1 MRNVLKITASII
13 CLLSISACGSKE
25 ADRTDALESEA
36 EADSES
42 YSSAEVYN
50 FTGNTMKEDYESC
63 QNNPSAQ
70 FCPPLRGF
78 NTPGNS
84 GEPRL
89 HQCDDGEAE
98 EVCINRYLNINKTAR
113 IERNNSAWIYTPTIQ
128 RYGDTYS
135 FGMVRGG
142 VVEVRTD
149 VIDDNREFVDGEL
162 PRSKKYPQASAYVA
176 ELAWADCANR
186 QINVVKSDRIKE
198 NPYKLTDPENYIDK
212 FEDLRSKKILKTYS
226 VEGAGD
232 IIPTNMD
239 YTIREDKPWRDML
252 TMVCNQV
259 QQPTVAPPEN
269 LPGVGNWLMPDGT
282 YADVRVDVNTLISN
296 GSKRKFWFYV
306 STRDAYR
313 FENTASGSEY
323 ILKSRGSRVEVDC
336 DSKTYK
342 MIIDRTSISS
352 SEWFSNAK
360 VKPIEPK
367 TLIYNVVY
375 SPGPNAICTN

>member
-13 CLLSISACGSKE
+13 CLLSMSACGSKE
-25 ADRTDALESEA
+25 ADHSDALEA

-70 FCPPLRGF
+70 FCPPLTGF
-78 NTPGNS
+78 NTYGGS
-84 GEPRL
+84 GEPWL
-89 HQCDDGEAE
+89 KKCDGGEAE
-98 EVCINRYLNINKTAR
+98 EVCINRYLNIKKMKR
-113 IERNNSAWIYTPTIQ
+113 EERDNSVWIYTPTIK

-135 FGMVRGG
+135 FGMILGV
-142 VVEVRTD
+142 VVEVRETEK
-149 VIDDNREFVDGEL
+149 IDAAGYEAQYINS
-162 PRSKKYPQASAYVA
+162 PYPQASAYAA
-176 ELAWADCANR
+176 ELAWADCGNR
-186 QINVVKSDRIKE
+186 QINVVKSNRIKE
-198 NPYKLTDPENYIDK
+198 KSYKFTDPENYIDK
-212 FEDLRSKKILKTYS
+212 FEDLRSQKILKTYS

-232 IIPTNMD
+232 IIPSNIDSTLR
-239 YTIREDKPWRDML
+239 IDKPWREML
-252 TMVCNQV
+252 TMVCGTMT
-259 QQPTVAPPEN
+259 QPTVAPPEN
-269 LPGVGNWLMPDGT
+269 LPGVANWLMPDGT

-306 STRDAYR
+306 STKGETR
-313 FENTASGSEY
+313 FENTASGSEQ

-367 TLIYNVVY
+367 TLMYNLVY
-375 SPGPNAICTN
+375 SPGPNAICAN

>member
-13 CLLSISACGSKE
+13 CLLSMSACGSKE
-25 ADRTDALESEA
+25 ADRTDALESES
-36 EADSES
+36 DSET

-70 FCPPLRGF
+70 FCPPLTGF
-78 NTPGNS
+78 NTYQGS
-84 GEPRL
+84 GEPL
-89 HQCDDGEAE
+89 LKQCNFGEAE
-98 EVCINRYLNINKTAR
+98 EVCINRYLNIEKTKREAR
-113 IERNNSAWIYTPTIQ
+113 DNSAWIYTPTIQ

-135 FGMVRGG
+135 FGMIRGG
-142 VVEVRTD
+142 VVEVRETE
-149 VIDDNREFVDGEL
+149 IMTAGAT
-162 PRSKKYPQASAYVA
+162 YPQASAYVA

-198 NPYKLTDPENYIDK
+198 NPYKFTDPENYIDK
-212 FEDLRSKKILKTYS
+212 FEDLRSQKILKTYS

-232 IIPTNMD
+232 IIPSNIDSTLR
-239 YTIREDKPWRDML
+239 IDKPWREML
-252 TMVCNQV
+252 TRVCNQV

-306 STRDAYR
+306 STKGEPR
-313 FENTASGSEY
+313 FENTASGSES

-367 TLIYNVVY
+367 TLMYNVVY
-375 SPGPNAICTN
+375 SPGPNAICAN